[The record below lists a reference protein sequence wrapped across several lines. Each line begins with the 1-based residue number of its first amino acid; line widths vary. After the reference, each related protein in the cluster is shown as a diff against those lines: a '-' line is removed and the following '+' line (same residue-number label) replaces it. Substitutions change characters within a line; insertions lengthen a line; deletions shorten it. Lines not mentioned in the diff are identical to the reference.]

1 MPPFYIILIPLSL
14 KAHSLANPQA
24 IERRRSKFL
33 DDEAKEDP
41 EDGRSASD
49 DEISEDDQDAS
60 DLSCIV
66 SDNDDA
72 VDAMVSPGM
81 RALYV
86 ESMGSQGEVLG
97 FGTPMHQKRKKE
109 KGDGWGS
116 IFTSIVEKHEV
127 KQRRKIAEANAL
139 RGEDGKKQ
147 RRLKVEA
154 AHGDEDGKKK
164 SQKKLDIAPVLL
176 HNKYPIHAVLGGRA
190 YGGFGVAP
198 QPLPLQTEDSA
209 VGFNGVA
216 VHDVRFATMPLTSQ
230 CPPSV
235 VVDVVPPQ
243 CKMPSCCAK
252 ASERGI
258 SAASAVSDLCQRPD
272 VLVTGVFRPGFPS
285 GRLKLAKR
293 KDSTSSKPVGLTVAQ
308 QCDVKSE
315 ADALQTRVVEEGGNQ
330 PAVCIGLVSHA
341 VGSSPPSVS
350 DAEVSLQRGNEA
362 RAGFKREEVG
372 YMCRLASAEADCRA
386 KDAKIARLES
396 ELASRNA
403 LELLLSQV
411 RTEGAMLVCDK

>member
-1 MPPFYIILIPLSL
+1 M
-14 KAHSLANPQA
+14 
-24 IERRRSKFL
+24 
-33 DDEAKEDP
+33 
-41 EDGRSASD
+41 
-49 DEISEDDQDAS
+49 
-60 DLSCIV
+60 

-72 VDAMVSPGM
+72 ADAMVSPGM

-86 ESMGSQGEVLG
+86 ESMGSQGEALG

-116 IFTSIVEKHEV
+116 IFTSIVEKHEA
-127 KQRRKIAEANAL
+127 KQRRKIAEAIAL

-154 AHGDEDGKKK
+154 ANGDEDGKKK
-164 SQKKLDIAPVLL
+164 SHKNLDIAPVLL
-176 HNKYPIHAVLGGRA
+176 HNKYPIHAVFGA

-243 CKMPSCCAK
+243 CRMPSCCAK

-272 VLVTGVFRPGFPS
+272 VPATGVFRPGFPS

-293 KDSTSSKPVGLTVAQ
+293 MDSTCSKPDGLTVAQ
-308 QCDVKSE
+308 QCDVKTE
-315 ADALQTRVVEEGGNQ
+315 ADAPQTRVVVEGGNQ
-330 PAVCIGLVSHA
+330 PAVCIGLVSYA

-386 KDAKIARLES
+386 KDAKIARLEL

-403 LELLLSQV
+403 LQLLLSKV
-411 RTEGAMLVCDK
+411 RTEGAMLVREK